1 MRFIKNIVLLISSI
15 LLTILF
21 IQIFFHLNVL
31 KIIDQN
37 KISRNIIF
45 NLDYYFFTFYP
56 STHNKSL
63 ESYTAVIGDS
73 YAVGQGDSFLKN
85 EKNYSSV
92 HIMNKDKYE
101 NYLNFAKPGARSIT
115 SIREFLF
122 RYNIIKE
129 SYFLPDISEPNK
141 FIIFFYAGNDIIDN
155 VQYFK
160 IYNQEFSIKD
170 YVSNSLEDF
179 SNFSTRKFNIY
190 FPIFSFS
197 KNIVMQNFIDYIY
210 LPYLRGLIKS
220 DTIKNINVPLN
231 KVELLTNK
239 ILYEGELEQN
249 NPGYLLSNKELD
261 LGINIFFYSVNYL
274 RKKFPNVEI
283 EIVYIPSPACIYNW
297 VNDKVLILNNQKE
310 YSFTKKFMDDRHNY
324 IIKKF
329 KKYAENK
336 NIDFINTTPSL
347 KKYANNTFLHGQ
359 LDPNHFNKLGY
370 KILADTIIK

>member
-1 MRFIKNIVLLISSI
+1 
-15 LLTILF
+15 
-21 IQIFFHLNVL
+21 
-31 KIIDQN
+31 

-231 KVELLTNK
+231 K
-239 ILYEGELEQN
+239 
-249 NPGYLLSNKELD
+249 
-261 LGINIFFYSVNYL
+261 
-274 RKKFPNVEI
+274 
-283 EIVYIPSPACIYNW
+283 
-297 VNDKVLILNNQKE
+297 
-310 YSFTKKFMDDRHNY
+310 
-324 IIKKF
+324 
-329 KKYAENK
+329 
-336 NIDFINTTPSL
+336 
-347 KKYANNTFLHGQ
+347 
-359 LDPNHFNKLGY
+359 
-370 KILADTIIK
+370 